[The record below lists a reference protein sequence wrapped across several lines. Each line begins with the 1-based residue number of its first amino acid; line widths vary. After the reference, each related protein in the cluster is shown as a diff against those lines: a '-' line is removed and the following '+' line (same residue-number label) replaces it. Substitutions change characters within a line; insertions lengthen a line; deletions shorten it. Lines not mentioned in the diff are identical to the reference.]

1 MFTDYNSIFILI
13 ICYFIGSIPFGLLIS
28 KITKK
33 NDPRLFGSK
42 NIGATN
48 MLRIGGWKIGLI
60 TLVFDITKGFIPI
73 KLLLIFNQQEIIV
86 FAIFGVIFGHLYP
99 VWLKFRG
106 GKGVAAFIGILLGY
120 DLFLFFC
127 FSITWILVSI
137 LFKYSSLSALVAL
150 LMNVIL
156 VIGFYELKIVFII
169 ITSLIIYKHKE
180 NIHRLFKGEESK
192 IKLKKKN

>member
-106 GKGVAAFIGILLGY
+106 GKGVAALIGILLGY
-120 DLFLFFC
+120 DLFLFLC

-137 LFKYSSLSALVAL
+137 LFKYSSLSSSLATFGIFIYEYFFLE
-150 LMNVIL
+150 NNIL
-156 VIGFYELKIVFII
+156 SFLFISFII
-169 ITSLIIYKHKE
+169 ILYAHRSNILKLINKTETKV
-180 NIHRLFKGEESK
+180 F
-192 IKLKKKN
+192 

>member
-1 MFTDYNSIFILI
+1 MFTEYNSFFILI

-48 MLRIGGWKIGLI
+48 MLRIGGWKIGFV

-73 KLLLIFNQQEIIV
+73 KLLLIFNQQEIII

-106 GKGVAAFIGILLGY
+106 GKGVAALLGILLGY

-137 LFKYSSLSALVAL
+137 LFKYSSLSALIAL
-150 LMNVIL
+150 LMNVTL
-156 VIGFYELKIVFII
+156 VVGFYEQKIIFII
-169 ITSLIIYKHKE
+169 ITFLVIYKHKE
-180 NIHRLFKGEESK
+180 NIQRLFKGEESK
-192 IKLKKKN
+192 INFKKKN

>member
-1 MFTDYNSIFILI
+1 MFTEYNSFFILI

-48 MLRIGGWKIGLI
+48 MLRIGGWKIGFV

-73 KLLLIFNQQEIIV
+73 KLLLIFNQQEIII

-99 VWLKFRG
+99 VWLKFRVE
-106 GKGVAAFIGILLGY
+106 K
-120 DLFLFFC
+120 
-127 FSITWILVSI
+127 
-137 LFKYSSLSALVAL
+137 
-150 LMNVIL
+150 
-156 VIGFYELKIVFII
+156 ELQH
-169 ITSLIIYKHKE
+169 L
-180 NIHRLFKGEESK
+180 
-192 IKLKKKN
+192 

>member
-1 MFTDYNSIFILI
+1 MFTDYNSFFILM

-48 MLRIGGWKIGLI
+48 MLRIGGWKIGFI
-60 TLVFDITKGFIPI
+60 TLIFDITKGFIPI
-73 KLLLIFNQQEIIV
+73 KLLLTFNQQENIV

-99 VWLKFRG
+99 VWLKFSG
-106 GKGVAAFIGILLGY
+106 GKGVAALIGILLGY

-127 FSITWILVSI
+127 FSLTWILVSI
-137 LFKYSSLSALVAL
+137 LFKYSSLSALIAL
-150 LMNVIL
+150 LVNVIL
-156 VIGFYELKIVFII
+156 VIGFYEQKIVFII
-169 ITSLIIYKHKE
+169 ITILIIYKHKE
-180 NIHRLFKGEESK
+180 NIQRLLKGEESK
-192 IKLKKKN
+192 INLKKKN